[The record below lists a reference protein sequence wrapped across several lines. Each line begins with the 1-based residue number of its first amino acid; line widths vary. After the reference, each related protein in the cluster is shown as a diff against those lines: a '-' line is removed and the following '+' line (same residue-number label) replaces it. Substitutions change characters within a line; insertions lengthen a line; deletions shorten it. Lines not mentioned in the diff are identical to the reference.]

1 MKNILFSFVA
11 FIGLYSCSK
20 YNKIYSHLISKVET
34 VSIADN
40 VISSDGLTTDKLGN
54 VYATNNIGTS
64 TDPFNGNGTTVYK
77 ITPRGLR
84 TLFAD
89 SLGGPAGCCFD
100 KWDNFFVCTFRD
112 GKLIKIKSNGVKQV
126 FAEGLEGPIQ
136 VVSDKQGNLF
146 VTVAGYGEN
155 AGTKIYK
162 FTPNGIKTT
171 FVDLFSF
178 GGISL
183 SGMAID
189 KNDNLYVANYA
200 NGKLL
205 KVTPQAVASLFVDF
219 STGSVPYTS
228 FTSYL
233 TYANNNI
240 YATGLFANRIYK
252 VTMAGKVS
260 VLAGTGVSGSQDGS
274 PTTATFNGPNGI
286 VAEPYGNVLYISE
299 SNSKKLRR
307 IVAFKKL

>member
-1 MKNILFSFVA
+1 MKLRLFSLIAVVSLSAFTSCDKYFEHVDPVVQTVA
-11 FIGLYSCSK
+11 
-20 YNKIYSHLISKVET
+20 
-34 VSIADN
+34 IAGP

-77 ITPRGLR
+77 ITPTGQRILV
-84 TLFAD
+84 AD

-112 GKLIKIKSNGVKQV
+112 GKLIKIKPNGVKQV

-155 AGTKIYK
+155 PGTKVYK

-171 FVDLFSF
+171 LVDLFSL
-178 GGISL
+178 GGIAL

-200 NGKLL
+200 NGKML
-205 KVTPQAVASLFVDF
+205 KVTPQGVASLFVDF
-219 STGSVPYTS
+219 STTGVPYTP

-233 TYANNNI
+233 TYANDNI

-252 VTMAGKVS
+252 VNMAAQVS
-260 VLAGTGVSGSQDGS
+260 VLAGTGVAGSQDGS
-274 PTTATFNGPNGI
+274 TTTATFNGPNGI
-286 VAEPYGNVLYISE
+286 VVEPYGNVLYISE
-299 SNSKKLRR
+299 SASKKLRR
-307 IVAFKKL
+307 IVALKKL